1 MERKCLL
8 LFVQVCPA
16 FAEAV
21 MAAGVGRS
29 EKPGPVALSV
39 VLGFTGGD
47 VHRKSPKGSGSGS
60 MLWRPARLHR
70 FLVALGM

>member
-29 EKPGPVALSV
+29 EKPVALSV

-47 VHRKSPKGSGSGS
+47 VHRKSPKGSGPGS